1 MKFHCLW
8 CYYSKFGCRERSHKQ
23 ARNDEETAEEL
34 STLTA
39 DDLFIGLF
47 IFAIHNKSQNKE
59 PTEMNLSIVLVM
71 PPSEFLREFN

>member
-1 MKFHCLW
+1 MW
-8 CYYSKFGCRERSHKQ
+8 GYYSKFGCRERSHKQ
-23 ARNDEETAEEL
+23 EEMMKKPQKEL

-59 PTEMNLSIVLVM
+59 PTEMNLSIILVM
-71 PPSEFLREFN
+71 PPSSFLREFN